1 MVNQGVRQIQ
11 PKTQDPSAAAER
23 PAVSSRQQ
31 SSRRQISAAAI
42 APWLALIAM
51 IIVFTALNGRFFTIG
66 NAINILQQAAVLV
79 VLSVGGTFIIL
90 MGSIDLAVGSMVSLA
105 GMSAAML
112 IRDHG
117 EWAVIL
123 VPFITMLFSA
133 IAGVLFAYGRLP
145 SFLTTLGMLYA
156 INGIT
161 LYVTQGA
168 AINLP
173 TDLVIASIF
182 NGNLLGVPNVALWA
196 IGIAVAATFVAR
208 RTRFG
213 RFIYAIGGGETVAK
227 LCGVPVARYKLYA
240 FMVSGF
246 LAGVAGIFLMLR
258 IGGSDPTMGDP
269 MLLPAIA
276 AVVMGGTP
284 LTGGVGGPHRTILG
298 VLIITIL
305 QNGMNLANVNPFLQN
320 VVLGAGVIAAV
331 AVNMDRKRLIFVK

>member
-1 MVNQGVRQIQ
+1 M
-11 PKTQDPSAAAER
+11 
-23 PAVSSRQQ
+23 
-31 SSRRQISAAAI
+31 AAI
-42 APWLALIAM
+42 SPWLALIAM

-66 NAINILQQAAVLV
+66 NAINILQQAAVLI

-123 VPFITMLFSA
+123 VPFITMLVSA
-133 IAGVLFAYGRLP
+133 IAGVLFAYARLP

-156 INGIT
+156 INGMT

-173 TDLVIASIF
+173 TDLVIGSIF
-182 NGNLLGVPNVALWA
+182 NGSLLGVPTVALWA
-196 IGIAVAATFVAR
+196 IGIALAAIFVAR

-240 FMVSGF
+240 FLVSGF
-246 LAGVAGIFLMLR
+246 LSGVAGIFLMLR

-331 AVNMDRKRLIFVK
+331 AVNMDRKRLFFVK

>member
-1 MVNQGVRQIQ
+1 V
-11 PKTQDPSAAAER
+11 
-23 PAVSSRQQ
+23 
-31 SSRRQISAAAI
+31 AAI
-42 APWLALIAM
+42 SPWLALIAM
-51 IIVFTALNGRFFTIG
+51 IIVFTALNGRFLTIG
-66 NAINILQQAAVLV
+66 NAINILQQAAVLI

-123 VPFITMLFSA
+123 VPFITMLVSA
-133 IAGVLFAYGRLP
+133 IAGVLFAYARLP

-156 INGIT
+156 INGMT

-173 TDLVIASIF
+173 TDLVIGSIF
-182 NGNLLGVPNVALWA
+182 NGSLLGVPTVALWA
-196 IGIAVAATFVAR
+196 IGIALAATFVAR

-240 FMVSGF
+240 FLVSGF
-246 LAGVAGIFLMLR
+246 LSGVAGIFLMLR

-331 AVNMDRKRLIFVK
+331 AVNMDRKRLLSVK

>member
-1 MVNQGVRQIQ
+1 M
-11 PKTQDPSAAAER
+11 
-23 PAVSSRQQ
+23 
-31 SSRRQISAAAI
+31 AAI
-42 APWLALIAM
+42 SPWLALIAM
-51 IIVFTALNGRFFTIG
+51 IIVFTALNGRFLTIG
-66 NAINILQQAAVLV
+66 NAINILQQAAVLI

-123 VPFITMLFSA
+123 VPFITMLVSA
-133 IAGVLFAYGRLP
+133 IAGVLFAYARLP

-156 INGIT
+156 INGMT

-173 TDLVIASIF
+173 TDLVIGSIF
-182 NGNLLGVPNVALWA
+182 NGSLLGVPTVALWA
-196 IGIAVAATFVAR
+196 IGIALAATFVAR

-240 FMVSGF
+240 FLVSGF
-246 LAGVAGIFLMLR
+246 LSGVAGIFLMLR

-331 AVNMDRKRLIFVK
+331 AVNMDRKRLLSVK